1 MLYSAAFKKLTY
13 TGLPL
18 LAASFVV
25 QSAEM
30 DETVVVTATESET
43 PWLTTAAS
51 IDRVNIENTLPSMN
65 IDAGDA
71 LAGVAGIQADNRYNY
86 AQDAR
91 LVVRGFGSRAAFG
104 VRGLQLNVDGIP
116 LSMPDGQAQTSS
128 FILDNVDS
136 LEVLRGP
143 LATLYGN
150 SGGGVVEWFSRQ
162 PTETALE
169 WGGQFSEN
177 DTQRYRVNAQ
187 WATDTKQLQLMAT
200 DFQTD
205 GPRRHNSAE
214 RQQQAVRWY
223 HQWDDHN
230 RFVMRYDNND
240 APLLQDPSAL
250 TPEAWRED
258 PTQTVQRAIDFNT
271 RKDIHHRQG
280 SLSWFHVRDNG
291 EGLVSVWQGD
301 RDIEQ
306 FLPFAGDSVNDDGIY
321 TSSGAVIDVSRQ
333 FEGAHARWR
342 HRGNNWSA
350 SFGAQLERQQDH
362 RFGYVND
369 SGEKGELRR
378 DEFNWIDNASAYL
391 RFQWQLSAEWSA
403 TGGVRYSDISYDVKD
418 YFTDLDGADDSG
430 SSEFQE
436 TTAAASLTWQFL
448 PTSATYLSLGQGFET
463 PTLTELAYR
472 NQGSGLNRELG
483 PSTNDQWEWG
493 IKHQL
498 PKGWRLHLAFFGIES
513 DNEILVDQ
521 SNDGRTTYRN
531 ASETSREGAELT
543 INGALTQQLNLLVSY
558 SYIDAVFGEG
568 PLQDNQLPGV
578 AESQG
583 YLRFNWQP
591 TEQWLVQVSGQY
603 RDDTPVNDANDTF
616 APSYTTWNFA
626 ASREWQWSN
635 SELDVWVRVDN
646 ITDKDYVSAV
656 VVNQGSGRS
665 FEPGIGRQASVG
677 ISWRRRF

>member
-1 MLYSAAFKKLTY
+1 MLYSAVFRKLTY

-25 QSAEM
+25 QSAEV

-51 IDRVNIENTLPSMN
+51 IDRVNVENTLPSMN

-162 PTETALE
+162 PTETALKWE
-169 WGGQFSEN
+169 GQFSEN
-177 DTQRYRVNAQ
+177 DTQRYSVNAQ

-223 HQWDDHN
+223 HQWDDQN
-230 RFVMRYDNND
+230 RFVLRYDNND

-250 TPEAWRED
+250 TPEAWRDD
-258 PTQTVQRAIDFNT
+258 PTQTVQRAMDFNT

-280 SLSWFHVRDNG
+280 SLSWFHERDSG

-301 RDIEQ
+301 RDIKQ
-306 FLPFAGDSVNDDGIY
+306 FLPFAGDSINDDGIY

-342 HRGNNWSA
+342 QRGSNWSA
-350 SFGAQLERQQDH
+350 TLGAQLERQQDH

-369 SGEKGELRR
+369 NGEKGELRR

-418 YFTDLDGADDSG
+418 YFTELDGADDSG

-448 PTSATYLSLGQGFET
+448 PTSATYLSVGQGFET

-498 PKGWRLHLAFFGIES
+498 PRDWRLHLAFFGIES
-513 DNEILVDQ
+513 ENEILVDQ
-521 SNDGRTTYRN
+521 STDGRTTYRN

-568 PLQDNQLPGV
+568 PLQGNQLPGV

-583 YLRFNWQP
+583 YLRLNWQP

-603 RDDTPVNDANDTF
+603 RDETPVNDANDTF

-626 ASREWQWSN
+626 ASREWQWTN
-635 SELDVWVRVDN
+635 SELDVWARVDN
-646 ITDKDYVSAV
+646 ITDKEYVSAV

>member
-1 MLYSAAFKKLTY
+1 MLYSAVLRKLTY

-25 QSAEM
+25 HSADV
-30 DETVVVTATESET
+30 DETVVVTATQSET

-51 IDRVNIENTLPSMN
+51 IDRVSVENTLPSMK

-71 LAGVAGIQADNRYNY
+71 LAGVAGIQADSRYNY
-86 AQDAR
+86 AQDTR

-128 FILDNVDS
+128 IFLDSIDS

-150 SGGGVVEWFSRQ
+150 SGGGVVEWFSRK

-177 DTQRYRVNAQ
+177 DTQRYNVNAQ
-187 WATDTKQLQLMAT
+187 WATNTNQLQILAS

-214 RQQQAVRWY
+214 RQQQAIRWY
-223 HQWDDHN
+223 HQWDDQN
-230 RFVMRYDNND
+230 RFVIRYDNND

-280 SLSWFHVRDNG
+280 SFSWFHERDNG
-291 EGLVSVWQGD
+291 EGLLSLWQGD

-306 FLPFAGDSVNDDGIY
+306 FLPFAGDGN

-342 HRGNNWSA
+342 QRGVNWSA
-350 SFGAQLERQQDH
+350 TVGAQLERQQDH

-369 SGEKGELRR
+369 NGEKGDLRR
-378 DEFNWIDNASAYL
+378 NEFNWIENASAYL
-391 RFQWQLSAEWSA
+391 RFQWQLSEELSA
-403 TGGVRYSDISYDVKD
+403 TGGVRYSDINYEVED
-418 YFTDLDGADDSG
+418 YFTELDNSDDSG
-430 SSEFQE
+430 SSDFSE
-436 TTAAASLTWQFL
+436 TTAAVSVTWQFL
-448 PTSATYLSLGQGFET
+448 PTSATYLSIGQGFET

-498 PKGWRLHLAFFGIES
+498 PQDWRLHFAFFGIKSE
-513 DNEILVDQ
+513 DEIVVDQ

-531 ASETSREGAELT
+531 ASETSREGAELS
-543 INGALTQQLNLLVSY
+543 INGALTQQLDLLLSY
-558 SYIDAVFGEG
+558 SYIDATFDNG
-568 PLQDNQLPGV
+568 PLQGNQLPGV
-578 AESQG
+578 AKSQG
-583 YLRFNWQP
+583 YLRLNWQP
-591 TEQWLVQVSGQY
+591 TEQWLVQLAGQY
-603 RDDTPVNDANDTF
+603 RNETPVNDANDTF
-616 APSYTTWNFA
+616 APSYTTWDIA
-626 ASREWQWSN
+626 VSRDWQWAK
-635 SELDVWVRVDN
+635 SELDVWARVDN
-646 ITDKDYVSAV
+646 ITDKDYVGAV
-656 VVNQGSGRS
+656 VVNQQYRRY
-665 FEPGIGRQASVG
+665 FEPAVGRQASVG

>member
-1 MLYSAAFKKLTY
+1 MLYSAVLRKLTY

-25 QSAEM
+25 HSADV
-30 DETVVVTATESET
+30 DETVVVTATQSET

-51 IDRVNIENTLPSMN
+51 IDRVSVENTLPSMK

-86 AQDAR
+86 AQDTR

-128 FILDNVDS
+128 IFLDSIDS

-150 SGGGVVEWFSRQ
+150 SGGGVVEWFSRK

-177 DTQRYRVNAQ
+177 DTQRYNVNAQ
-187 WATDTKQLQLMAT
+187 WATNTNQLQILAS

-214 RQQQAVRWY
+214 RQQQAIRWY
-223 HQWDDHN
+223 HQWDEQN
-230 RFVMRYDNND
+230 RFVIRYDNND

-250 TPEAWRED
+250 TPEDWRED

-280 SLSWFHVRDNG
+280 SFSWFHESNNG
-291 EGLVSVWQGD
+291 EGLLSLWQGD

-306 FLPFAGDSVNDDGIY
+306 FLPFAGDDT

-342 HRGNNWSA
+342 QRGVNWSA
-350 SFGAQLERQQDH
+350 TLGAQLERQQDH

-369 SGEKGELRR
+369 SGEKGYLRR
-378 DEFNWIDNASAYL
+378 NEFNWIENASAYL
-391 RFQWQLSAEWSA
+391 RFQWQLS
-403 TGGVRYSDISYDVKD
+403 
-418 YFTDLDGADDSG
+418 
-430 SSEFQE
+430 
-436 TTAAASLTWQFL
+436 
-448 PTSATYLSLGQGFET
+448 
-463 PTLTELAYR
+463 
-472 NQGSGLNRELG
+472 
-483 PSTNDQWEWG
+483 
-493 IKHQL
+493 
-498 PKGWRLHLAFFGIES
+498 
-513 DNEILVDQ
+513 
-521 SNDGRTTYRN
+521 
-531 ASETSREGAELT
+531 
-543 INGALTQQLNLLVSY
+543 
-558 SYIDAVFGEG
+558 
-568 PLQDNQLPGV
+568 
-578 AESQG
+578 
-583 YLRFNWQP
+583 
-591 TEQWLVQVSGQY
+591 
-603 RDDTPVNDANDTF
+603 
-616 APSYTTWNFA
+616 
-626 ASREWQWSN
+626 
-635 SELDVWVRVDN
+635 
-646 ITDKDYVSAV
+646 
-656 VVNQGSGRS
+656 
-665 FEPGIGRQASVG
+665 
-677 ISWRRRF
+677 

>member
-1 MLYSAAFKKLTY
+1 MLYSAVLKKLTY

-25 QSAEM
+25 HSADV
-30 DETVVVTATESET
+30 DETVVVTATQSET

-51 IDRVNIENTLPSMN
+51 IDRVSVENTLPSMK

-71 LAGVAGIQADNRYNY
+71 LAGVAGIQADSRYNY
-86 AQDAR
+86 AQDTR

-128 FILDNVDS
+128 IFLDSIDS

-150 SGGGVVEWFSRQ
+150 SGGGVVEWFSRK

-177 DTQRYRVNAQ
+177 DTQRYNVNAQ
-187 WATDTKQLQLMAT
+187 WATNTNQLQILAS

-214 RQQQAVRWY
+214 RQQQAIRWY
-223 HQWDDHN
+223 HQWDEQN
-230 RFVMRYDNND
+230 RFVIRYDNSD

-250 TPEAWRED
+250 TPEDWRED
-258 PTQTVQRAIDFNT
+258 PTQTVQRAVDFNT

-280 SLSWFHVRDNG
+280 SFSWFHERDNG
-291 EGLVSVWQGD
+291 EGLLSLWQGD

-306 FLPFAGDSVNDDGIY
+306 FLPFAGDGN

-342 HRGNNWSA
+342 QRGINWSA
-350 SFGAQLERQQDH
+350 TVGAQLERQQDH

-369 SGEKGELRR
+369 NGEKGDLRR
-378 DEFNWIDNASAYL
+378 NEFNWIENASAYL
-391 RFQWQLSAEWSA
+391 RFQWQLSEELSA
-403 TGGVRYSDISYDVKD
+403 TGGVRYSDINYEVED
-418 YFTDLDGADDSG
+418 YFTELDNSDDSG
-430 SSEFQE
+430 SSDFSE
-436 TTAAASLTWQFL
+436 TTAAVSVTWQFL
-448 PTSATYLSLGQGFET
+448 PTSATYLSIGQGFET

-498 PKGWRLHLAFFGIES
+498 PQDWRLHFAFFGIKSE
-513 DNEILVDQ
+513 DEIVVDQ

-531 ASETSREGAELT
+531 ASETSREGAELS
-543 INGALTQQLNLLVSY
+543 INGALTQQLDLLLSY
-558 SYIDAVFGEG
+558 SYIDATFDNG
-568 PLQDNQLPGV
+568 PLQGNQLPGV
-578 AESQG
+578 AKSQG
-583 YLRFNWQP
+583 YLRLNWQP
-591 TEQWLVQVSGQY
+591 TEQWLVQLAGQY
-603 RDDTPVNDANDTF
+603 RNETPVNDANDTF
-616 APSYTTWNFA
+616 APSYTTWDIA
-626 ASREWQWSN
+626 VSRDWQWVK
-635 SELDVWVRVDN
+635 SELDVWARVDN
-646 ITDKDYVSAV
+646 ITDKDYVGAV
-656 VVNQGSGRS
+656 VVNQQYRRY
-665 FEPGIGRQASVG
+665 FEPAVGRQASVG

>member
-1 MLYSAAFKKLTY
+1 
-13 TGLPL
+13 
-18 LAASFVV
+18 
-25 QSAEM
+25 
-30 DETVVVTATESET
+30 
-43 PWLTTAAS
+43 
-51 IDRVNIENTLPSMN
+51 
-65 IDAGDA
+65 
-71 LAGVAGIQADNRYNY
+71 
-86 AQDAR
+86 
-91 LVVRGFGSRAAFG
+91 
-104 VRGLQLNVDGIP
+104 
-116 LSMPDGQAQTSS
+116 MPDGQAQTSS

-177 DTQRYRVNAQ
+177 DTQRYSVNAQ
-187 WATDTKQLQLMAT
+187 WATDTKQLQLIAT

-223 HQWDDHN
+223 HQWDDQN
-230 RFVMRYDNND
+230 RFILRYDNND

-250 TPEAWRED
+250 TPEAWRDD

-271 RKDIHHRQG
+271 RKDIHHQQG
-280 SLSWFHVRDNG
+280 SLSWFHERDSG

-306 FLPFAGDSVNDDGIY
+306 FLPFAGDDINEQGIY

-342 HRGNNWSA
+342 QRGSNWSA
-350 SFGAQLERQQDH
+350 TLGAQLERQQDH

-369 SGEKGELRR
+369 NGEKGELRR

-403 TGGVRYSDISYDVKD
+403 TGGVRYSDISYEVKD
-418 YFTDLDGADDSG
+418 YFTELDGADDSG

-436 TTAAASLTWQFL
+436 TTAAASFTWQFL
-448 PTSATYLSLGQGFET
+448 PTSATYLSVGQGFET

-472 NQGSGLNRELG
+472 NQGSGLNREIG

-498 PKGWRLHLAFFGIES
+498 PKDWRLHLAFFGIES

-521 SNDGRTTYRN
+521 STDGRTTYRN

-568 PLQDNQLPGV
+568 PLQGNQLPGV

-583 YLRFNWQP
+583 YLRLNWQP

-603 RDDTPVNDANDTF
+603 RNETPVNDANDTF

-626 ASREWQWSN
+626 ASREWQWAN
-635 SELDVWVRVDN
+635 SELDVWARVDN

-665 FEPGIGRQASVG
+665 FEPGVGRQASVG

>member
-1 MLYSAAFKKLTY
+1 MLYSAVLRKLTY

-25 QSAEM
+25 HSADV
-30 DETVVVTATESET
+30 DETVVVTATQSET

-51 IDRVNIENTLPSMN
+51 IDRVSVENTLPSMK

-86 AQDAR
+86 AQDTR

-128 FILDNVDS
+128 IFLDSIDS

-150 SGGGVVEWFSRQ
+150 SGGGVVEWFSRK

-177 DTQRYRVNAQ
+177 DTQRYNVNAQ
-187 WATDTKQLQLMAT
+187 WATNTNQLQILAS

-214 RQQQAVRWY
+214 RQQQAIRWY
-223 HQWDDHN
+223 HQWDEQN
-230 RFVMRYDNND
+230 RFVIRYDNND

-250 TPEAWRED
+250 TPEDWRED

-280 SLSWFHVRDNG
+280 SFSWFHESNNG
-291 EGLVSVWQGD
+291 GGLLSLWQGD

-306 FLPFAGDSVNDDGIY
+306 FLPFAGDDT

-342 HRGNNWSA
+342 QRGVNWSA
-350 SFGAQLERQQDH
+350 TVGAQLERQQDH

-369 SGEKGELRR
+369 SGEKGDLRR
-378 DEFNWIDNASAYL
+378 NEFNWIENASAYL
-391 RFQWQLSAEWSA
+391 RFQWQLSEELSA
-403 TGGVRYSDISYDVKD
+403 TGGVRYSDINYEVED
-418 YFTDLDGADDSG
+418 YFTDLDNSDDSG
-430 SSEFQE
+430 SSDFSE
-436 TTAAASLTWQFL
+436 TTAAVSVTWQFL
-448 PTSATYLSLGQGFET
+448 PTSATYLSIGQGFET

-483 PSTNDQWEWG
+483 PSTNEQWEWG

-498 PKGWRLHLAFFGIES
+498 PQDWRLHFAFFGIKSE
-513 DNEILVDQ
+513 DEILVDQ

-531 ASETSREGAELT
+531 ASETSREGAELS
-543 INGALTQQLNLLVSY
+543 INGALTQQLDLLLTY
-558 SYIDAVFGEG
+558 SYIDATFDNG
-568 PLQDNQLPGV
+568 PLQGNQLPGV
-578 AESQG
+578 AKSQG
-583 YLRFNWQP
+583 YLRLNWQP
-591 TEQWLVQVSGQY
+591 TEQWLVQLAGQY
-603 RDDTPVNDANDTF
+603 RNETPVNDANDTF
-616 APSYTTWNFA
+616 APSYTTWDIA
-626 ASREWQWSN
+626 VSRDWQWAK

-646 ITDKDYVSAV
+646 ITDKDYVGAV

-665 FEPGIGRQASVG
+665 FEPAVGRKASVG

>member
-1 MLYSAAFKKLTY
+1 MLYSAVLRKLTY

-25 QSAEM
+25 HSADV
-30 DETVVVTATESET
+30 DETVVVTATQSET

-51 IDRVNIENTLPSMN
+51 IDRVSVENTLPSMK

-86 AQDAR
+86 AQDTR

-128 FILDNVDS
+128 IFLDSIDS

-150 SGGGVVEWFSRQ
+150 SGGGVVEWFSRK

-177 DTQRYRVNAQ
+177 DTQRYNVNAQ
-187 WATDTKQLQLMAT
+187 WATNTNQLQILAS

-214 RQQQAVRWY
+214 RQQQAIRWY
-223 HQWDDHN
+223 HQWDEQN
-230 RFVMRYDNND
+230 RFVIRYDNND

-250 TPEAWRED
+250 TPEDWRED

-280 SLSWFHVRDNG
+280 SFSWFHESNNG
-291 EGLVSVWQGD
+291 EGLLSLWQGD

-306 FLPFAGDSVNDDGIY
+306 FLPFAGDDT

-342 HRGNNWSA
+342 QRGVNWSA
-350 SFGAQLERQQDH
+350 TLGAQLERQQDH

-369 SGEKGELRR
+369 SGEKGDLRR
-378 DEFNWIDNASAYL
+378 NEFNWIENASAYL
-391 RFQWQLSAEWSA
+391 RFQWQLSEELSA
-403 TGGVRYSDISYDVKD
+403 TGGVRYSDINYEVED
-418 YFTDLDGADDSG
+418 YFTELDNSDDSG
-430 SSEFQE
+430 SSDFSE
-436 TTAAASLTWQFL
+436 TTAAVSFTWQFL
-448 PTSATYLSLGQGFET
+448 PTSATYLSIGQGFET

-483 PSTNDQWEWG
+483 PSTNEQWEWG

-498 PKGWRLHLAFFGIES
+498 PQDWRLHFAFFGIKSE
-513 DNEILVDQ
+513 DEILVDQ

-531 ASETSREGAELT
+531 ASETSREGAELS
-543 INGALTQQLNLLVSY
+543 INGALTQQLDLLLSY
-558 SYIDAVFGEG
+558 SYIDATFDNG
-568 PLQDNQLPGV
+568 PLQGNQLPGV
-578 AESQG
+578 AKSQG
-583 YLRFNWQP
+583 YLRLNWQP
-591 TEQWLVQVSGQY
+591 TEQWLVQLAGQY
-603 RDDTPVNDANDTF
+603 RNETPVNDANDTF
-616 APSYTTWNFA
+616 APSYTTWDIA
-626 ASREWQWSN
+626 VSRDWQWAK

-646 ITDKDYVSAV
+646 ITDKDYVGAV
-656 VVNQGSGRS
+656 VVNQGSGLS
-665 FEPGIGRQASVG
+665 FEPAVGRQASVG

>member
-1 MLYSAAFKKLTY
+1 MLYSAVLRKLTY

-25 QSAEM
+25 HSADV
-30 DETVVVTATESET
+30 DETVVVTATQSET

-51 IDRVNIENTLPSMN
+51 IDRVSVENTLPSMK

-71 LAGVAGIQADNRYNY
+71 LAGVAGIQADSRYNY
-86 AQDAR
+86 AQDTR

-128 FILDNVDS
+128 IFLDSIDS

-150 SGGGVVEWFSRQ
+150 SGGGVVEWFSRK

-177 DTQRYRVNAQ
+177 DTQRYNVNAQ
-187 WATDTKQLQLMAT
+187 WATNTNQLQILAS

-214 RQQQAVRWY
+214 RQQQAIRWY
-223 HQWDDHN
+223 HQWDDQN
-230 RFVMRYDNND
+230 RFVIRYDNND

-250 TPEAWRED
+250 TPEDWRED
-258 PTQTVQRAIDFNT
+258 PTQTVQRAVDFNT

-280 SLSWFHVRDNG
+280 SFSWFHERDNG
-291 EGLVSVWQGD
+291 EGLLSLWQGD

-306 FLPFAGDSVNDDGIY
+306 FLPFAGDGN

-342 HRGNNWSA
+342 QRGVNWSA
-350 SFGAQLERQQDH
+350 TVGAQLERQQDH

-369 SGEKGELRR
+369 NGEKGDLRR
-378 DEFNWIDNASAYL
+378 NEFNWIENASAYL
-391 RFQWQLSAEWSA
+391 RFQWQLSEELSA
-403 TGGVRYSDISYDVKD
+403 TGGVRYSDINYEVED
-418 YFTDLDGADDSG
+418 YFTELDNSDDSG
-430 SSEFQE
+430 SSDFSE
-436 TTAAASLTWQFL
+436 TTAAVSVTWQFL
-448 PTSATYLSLGQGFET
+448 PTSATYLSIGQGFET

-498 PKGWRLHLAFFGIES
+498 PQDWRLHFAFFGIKSE
-513 DNEILVDQ
+513 DEIVVDQ

-531 ASETSREGAELT
+531 ASETSREGAELS
-543 INGALTQQLNLLVSY
+543 INGALTQQLDLLLSY
-558 SYIDAVFGEG
+558 SYIDATFDNG
-568 PLQDNQLPGV
+568 PLQGNQLPGV
-578 AESQG
+578 AKSQG
-583 YLRFNWQP
+583 YLRLNWQP
-591 TEQWLVQVSGQY
+591 TEQWLVQLAGQY
-603 RDDTPVNDANDTF
+603 RNETPVNDANDTF
-616 APSYTTWNFA
+616 APSYTTWDIA
-626 ASREWQWSN
+626 VSRDWQWAK
-635 SELDVWVRVDN
+635 SELDVWARVDN
-646 ITDKDYVSAV
+646 ITDKDYVGAV
-656 VVNQGSGRS
+656 VVNQQYRRY
-665 FEPGIGRQASVG
+665 FEPAVGRQASVG

>member
-1 MLYSAAFKKLTY
+1 MLYSAVFRKLTY

-25 QSAEM
+25 QSAEV

-51 IDRVNIENTLPSMN
+51 IDRVNVENTLPSMN

-150 SGGGVVEWFSRQ
+150 SGGGVVEWFSSQ

-177 DTQRYRVNAQ
+177 DTQRYSVNAQ
-187 WATDTKQLQLMAT
+187 WATDTKQLQLIAT

-223 HQWDDHN
+223 HQWDEQN
-230 RFVMRYDNND
+230 RFVLRYDNND

-258 PTQTVQRAIDFNT
+258 PTQTVQRAIDFDT

-280 SLSWFHVRDNG
+280 SLSWFHERDSG

-306 FLPFAGDSVNDDGIY
+306 FLPFAGDDVNEQGIY

-342 HRGNNWSA
+342 QLGENWSA
-350 SFGAQLERQQDH
+350 TLGAQLERQQDH

-369 SGEKGELRR
+369 NGEKGELRR

-418 YFTDLDGADDSG
+418 YFTELDGADDSG

-448 PTSATYLSLGQGFET
+448 PTSATYLSVGQGFET

-498 PKGWRLHLAFFGIES
+498 PRDWRLHLAFFGIES

-521 SNDGRTTYRN
+521 STDGRTTYRN

-568 PLQDNQLPGV
+568 PLQGNQLPGV

-583 YLRFNWQP
+583 YLRLNWQP

-626 ASREWQWSN
+626 ASREWQWTN
-635 SELDVWVRVDN
+635 SELDVWARVDN

-656 VVNQGSGRS
+656 VVNQDSGRS

>member
-1 MLYSAAFKKLTY
+1 MLYSAVFRKLTY

-25 QSAEM
+25 QSAEV

-51 IDRVNIENTLPSMN
+51 IDRVNVENTLPSMN

-150 SGGGVVEWFSRQ
+150 SGGGVVEWFSSQ

-177 DTQRYRVNAQ
+177 DTQRYSVNAQ
-187 WATDTKQLQLMAT
+187 WATDTKQLQLIAT

-223 HQWDDHN
+223 HQWDDQN
-230 RFVMRYDNND
+230 RFILRYDNND

-280 SLSWFHVRDNG
+280 SLSWFHERDSG

-306 FLPFAGDSVNDDGIY
+306 FLPFAGDDINEQGIY

-342 HRGNNWSA
+342 QLGQNWSA
-350 SFGAQLERQQDH
+350 TLGAQLERQQDH

-369 SGEKGELRR
+369 NGEKGELRR

-418 YFTDLDGADDSG
+418 YFTELDGADDSG

-448 PTSATYLSLGQGFET
+448 PSSATYFSVGQGFET

-483 PSTNDQWEWG
+483 PSTNEQWEWG

-498 PKGWRLHLAFFGIES
+498 PRNWRLHLAFFGIES

-521 SNDGRTTYRN
+521 STDGRTTYRN

-568 PLQDNQLPGV
+568 PLQGNQLPGV

-583 YLRFNWQP
+583 YLRLNWQP

-626 ASREWQWSN
+626 VSREWQWTN
-635 SELDVWVRVDN
+635 SELDVWARVDN

>member
-1 MLYSAAFKKLTY
+1 MSYSAVLKKLTY

-25 QSAEM
+25 HSTEV
-30 DETVVVTATESET
+30 DETVVVTATQSET

-51 IDRVNIENTLPSMN
+51 IDRVNVENTLPSMK

-71 LAGVAGIQADNRYNY
+71 LAGVAGIQADSRYNY
-86 AQDAR
+86 AQDTR

-128 FILDNVDS
+128 IFLDSIDS

-150 SGGGVVEWFSRQ
+150 SGGGVVEWFSRK

-177 DTQRYRVNAQ
+177 NTQRYNVNAQ
-187 WATDTKQLQLMAT
+187 WATDNKQLQVLAS

-223 HQWDDHN
+223 HQWDDQN
-230 RFVMRYDNND
+230 RFIIRYDNND

-250 TPEAWRED
+250 TPQDWRYD
-258 PTQTVQRAIDFNT
+258 PTQTVQRAVDFNT

-280 SLSWFHVRDNG
+280 SFSWFHERDNG
-291 EGLVSVWQGD
+291 EGLLSLWQGD

-306 FLPFAGDSVNDDGIY
+306 FLPFAGDGD

-342 HRGNNWSA
+342 QRGVNWSA
-350 SFGAQLERQQDH
+350 TLGAQIERQQDH
-362 RFGYVND
+362 RFGFVNNG
-369 SGEKGELRR
+369 GEKGELRR
-378 DEFNWIDNASAYL
+378 DEFNWIENASAYL
-391 RFQWQLSAEWSA
+391 RFQWQLSEDWSA
-403 TGGVRYSDISYDVKD
+403 TGGVRYSDINYEVKD
-418 YFTDLDGADDSG
+418 YFTELDNSDDSG
-430 SSEFQE
+430 SSDFSE
-436 TTAAASLTWQFL
+436 TTAAISLTWQFL

-472 NQGSGLNRELG
+472 NEGSGLNRELG

-498 PKGWRLHLAFFGIES
+498 DNDWRLHFAFFGIES
-513 DNEILVDQ
+513 EDEILVDQ

-531 ASETSREGAELT
+531 ASETTREGAELSV
-543 INGALTQQLNLLVSY
+543 NGALTQALNVLLSY
-558 SYIDAVFGEG
+558 SYIDASFDDG
-568 PLQDNQLPGV
+568 PLQGNQLPGV
-578 AESQG
+578 AKSQG
-583 YLRFNWQP
+583 YLRLNWQP
-591 TEQWLVQVSGQY
+591 AEQWLVQLAG
-603 RDDTPVNDANDTF
+603 
-616 APSYTTWNFA
+616 
-626 ASREWQWSN
+626 
-635 SELDVWVRVDN
+635 
-646 ITDKDYVSAV
+646 
-656 VVNQGSGRS
+656 
-665 FEPGIGRQASVG
+665 
-677 ISWRRRF
+677 

>member
-1 MLYSAAFKKLTY
+1 MLYSAVFRKLTY

-25 QSAEM
+25 QSAEV

-51 IDRVNIENTLPSMN
+51 IDRVNVENTLPSMN

-162 PTETALE
+162 PTETALKWE
-169 WGGQFSEN
+169 GQFSEN
-177 DTQRYRVNAQ
+177 DTQRYSVNAQ

-214 RQQQAVRWY
+214 RQQQTVRWY
-223 HQWDDHN
+223 HQWDDQN
-230 RFVMRYDNND
+230 RFILRYDNND

-280 SLSWFHVRDNG
+280 SLSWFHERDSG

-306 FLPFAGDSVNDDGIY
+306 FLPFAGDDINEQGVY

-342 HRGNNWSA
+342 QRGSNWSA
-350 SFGAQLERQQDH
+350 TLGAQLERQQDH

-369 SGEKGELRR
+369 NGEKGELRR

-418 YFTDLDGADDSG
+418 YFTELDGADDSG

-448 PTSATYLSLGQGFET
+448 PTSATYLSVGQGFET

-472 NQGSGLNRELG
+472 NEGSGLNRELG

-498 PKGWRLHLAFFGIES
+498 PRDWRLHLAFFGIES

-521 SNDGRTTYRN
+521 STDGRTTYRN

-568 PLQDNQLPGV
+568 PLQGNQLPGV

-583 YLRFNWQP
+583 YLRLNWQP

-603 RDDTPVNDANDTF
+603 RDETPVNDANDTF

-626 ASREWQWSN
+626 ASREWQWAN
-635 SELDVWVRVDN
+635 SELDVWARVDN
-646 ITDKDYVSAV
+646 ITDKEYVSAV

>member
-1 MLYSAAFKKLTY
+1 MSYSAVLKKLTY

-25 QSAEM
+25 HSTEV
-30 DETVVVTATESET
+30 DETVVVTATQSET

-51 IDRVNIENTLPSMN
+51 IDRVNVENTLPSMK

-71 LAGVAGIQADNRYNY
+71 LAGVAGIQADSRYNY
-86 AQDAR
+86 AQDTR

-128 FILDNVDS
+128 IFLDSIDS

-150 SGGGVVEWFSRQ
+150 SGGGVVEWFSRK

-177 DTQRYRVNAQ
+177 DTQRYNVNAQ
-187 WATDTKQLQLMAT
+187 WATDNKQLQVLAS

-223 HQWDDHN
+223 HQWDDQN
-230 RFVMRYDNND
+230 RFIIRYDNND

-250 TPEAWRED
+250 TPQDWRYD
-258 PTQTVQRAIDFNT
+258 PTQTVQRAVDFNT

-280 SLSWFHVRDNG
+280 SFSWFHERDNG
-291 EGLVSVWQGD
+291 EGLLSLWQGD

-306 FLPFAGDSVNDDGIY
+306 FLPFAGDGD

-342 HRGNNWSA
+342 QRGVNWSA
-350 SFGAQLERQQDH
+350 TLGAQIERQQDH
-362 RFGYVND
+362 RFGFVNN

-378 DEFNWIDNASAYL
+378 DEFNWIENASAYL
-391 RFQWQLSAEWSA
+391 RFQWQLSEEWSA
-403 TGGVRYSDISYDVKD
+403 TGGVRYSDINYEVKD
-418 YFTDLDGADDSG
+418 YFTELDNSDDSG
-430 SSEFQE
+430 SSDFSE
-436 TTAAASLTWQFL
+436 TTAAISLTWQFL

-472 NQGSGLNRELG
+472 NEGSGLNRELG

-498 PKGWRLHLAFFGIES
+498 DNDWRLHFAFFGIES
-513 DNEILVDQ
+513 EDEILVDQ

-531 ASETSREGAELT
+531 ASETTREGAELS
-543 INGALTQQLNLLVSY
+543 INGELTRQLNLLLSY
-558 SYIDAVFGEG
+558 SYIDASFDDG
-568 PLQDNQLPGV
+568 PLQGNQLPGV
-578 AESQG
+578 AKSQG
-583 YLRFNWQP
+583 YLRLNWQP
-591 TEQWLVQVSGQY
+591 AEQWLVQLAGQY
-603 RDDTPVNDANDTF
+603 RNETPVNDQNDTF
-616 APSYTTWNFA
+616 APSYTTWDIA
-626 ASREWQWSN
+626 ISRDWQWAK
-635 SELDVWVRVDN
+635 SELDVWARVDN
-646 ITDKDYVSAV
+646 ITDKDYVGAV

-665 FEPGIGRQASVG
+665 FEPAVGRQASVG

>member
-1 MLYSAAFKKLTY
+1 MLYSAVLKKLTY

-25 QSAEM
+25 HSADV
-30 DETVVVTATESET
+30 DETVVVTATQSET

-51 IDRVNIENTLPSMN
+51 IDRVSVENTLPSMK

-71 LAGVAGIQADNRYNY
+71 LAGVAGIQADSRYNY
-86 AQDAR
+86 AQDTR

-128 FILDNVDS
+128 IFLDSIDS

-150 SGGGVVEWFSRQ
+150 SGGGVVEWFSRK

-177 DTQRYRVNAQ
+177 DTQRYNVNAQ
-187 WATDTKQLQLMAT
+187 WATNTNQLQILAS

-214 RQQQAVRWY
+214 RQQQAIRWY
-223 HQWDDHN
+223 HQWDEQN
-230 RFVMRYDNND
+230 RFVIRYDNND
-240 APLLQDPSAL
+240 APLLQDPSVL
-250 TPEAWRED
+250 TPEDWRED
-258 PTQTVQRAIDFNT
+258 PTQTVQRAVDFNT

-280 SLSWFHVRDNG
+280 SFSWFHERDNG
-291 EGLVSVWQGD
+291 EGLLSLWQGD

-306 FLPFAGDSVNDDGIY
+306 FLPFAGDGN

-342 HRGNNWSA
+342 QRGVNWSA
-350 SFGAQLERQQDH
+350 TVGAQLERQQDH
-362 RFGYVND
+362 RFGYVNNN
-369 SGEKGELRR
+369 GEKGDLRR
-378 DEFNWIDNASAYL
+378 NEFNWIENASAYL
-391 RFQWQLSAEWSA
+391 RFQWQLSEELSA
-403 TGGVRYSDISYDVKD
+403 TGGVRYSDINYEVED
-418 YFTDLDGADDSG
+418 YFTELDNSDDSG
-430 SSEFQE
+430 SSDFSE
-436 TTAAASLTWQFL
+436 TTAAVSVTWQFL
-448 PTSATYLSLGQGFET
+448 PTSATYLSIGQGFET

-498 PKGWRLHLAFFGIES
+498 PQDWRLHFAFFGIKSE
-513 DNEILVDQ
+513 DEILVDQ

-531 ASETSREGAELT
+531 ASETSREGAELS
-543 INGALTQQLNLLVSY
+543 INGALTQQLDLLLSY
-558 SYIDAVFGEG
+558 SYIDATFDNG
-568 PLQDNQLPGV
+568 PLQGNQLPGV
-578 AESQG
+578 AKSQG
-583 YLRFNWQP
+583 YLRLNWQP
-591 TEQWLVQVSGQY
+591 TEQWLVQLAGQY
-603 RDDTPVNDANDTF
+603 RNETPVNDANDTF
-616 APSYTTWNFA
+616 APSYTTWDIA
-626 ASREWQWSN
+626 VSRDWQWVK
-635 SELDVWVRVDN
+635 SELDVWARVDN

>member
-1 MLYSAAFKKLTY
+1 MSYSAVLKKLTY

-18 LAASFVV
+18 LAASFVTH
-25 QSAEM
+25 SAEV
-30 DETVVVTATESET
+30 DETVVVTATQSET

-51 IDRVNIENTLPSMN
+51 IDRVNVESTLPSMKV
-65 IDAGDA
+65 DAGDA

-86 AQDAR
+86 AQDTR

-128 FILDNVDS
+128 IFLDSIDS
-136 LEVLRGP
+136 IEVLRGP

-150 SGGGVVEWFSRQ
+150 SGGGVVEWFSRK

-177 DTQRYRVNAQ
+177 DTQRYNVNAQ
-187 WATDTKQLQLMAT
+187 WATDTKQLQILAS

-214 RQQQAVRWY
+214 RQQQALRWY
-223 HQWDDHN
+223 HQWDDQN
-230 RFVMRYDNND
+230 RFIIRYDNND

-250 TPEAWRED
+250 TPQDWRED
-258 PTQTVQRAIDFNT
+258 PTQTVQRAVDFNT

-280 SLSWFHVRDNG
+280 SLSWFHERDSG
-291 EGLVSVWQGD
+291 EGLISLWQGD

-306 FLPFAGDSVNDDGIY
+306 FLPFAGDDA

-342 HRGNNWSA
+342 QRGVNWSA
-350 SFGAQLERQQDH
+350 TLGAQIERQQDH
-362 RFGYVND
+362 RFGYVN
-369 SGEKGELRR
+369 SNGEKGELRR
-378 DEFNWIDNASAYL
+378 DEFNWIENASAYL
-391 RFQWQLSAEWSA
+391 RFQWQLSEELSA
-403 TGGVRYSDISYDVKD
+403 TGGVRYSDINYDVED
-418 YFTDLDGADDSG
+418 YFTELDNSDDSG
-430 SSEFQE
+430 SSNFSE
-436 TTAAASLTWQFL
+436 TTAAVSVTWQFL

-498 PKGWRLHLAFFGIES
+498 VNDWRLHFAFFGIES
-513 DNEILVDQ
+513 EGEILVDQ

-531 ASETSREGAELT
+531 ASETTREGAELSV
-543 INGALTQQLNLLVSY
+543 NGALTQKLDVLLSY
-558 SYIDAVFGEG
+558 SYIDATFDRG
-568 PLQDNQLPGV
+568 PLQGNQLPGV
-578 AESQG
+578 AKSQG
-583 YLRFNWQP
+583 YLRLNWQP
-591 TEQWLVQVSGQY
+591 AEQWLVQLAGQY
-603 RDDTPVNDANDTF
+603 RNETPVNDQNDTF
-616 APSYTTWNFA
+616 APSYTTWDIA
-626 ASREWQWSN
+626 VSRDWQWSK
-635 SELDVWVRVDN
+635 SELDVWARIDN
-646 ITDKDYVSAV
+646 ITDKDYVGAV

-665 FEPGIGRQASVG
+665 FEPSVGRQASVG

>member
-1 MLYSAAFKKLTY
+1 MLYSAVLRKLTY

-25 QSAEM
+25 HSADV
-30 DETVVVTATESET
+30 DETVVVTATQSET

-51 IDRVNIENTLPSMN
+51 IDRVSVENTLPSMK

-86 AQDAR
+86 AQDTR

-128 FILDNVDS
+128 IFLDSIDS

-150 SGGGVVEWFSRQ
+150 SGGGVVEWFSRK

-177 DTQRYRVNAQ
+177 DTQRYNVNAQ
-187 WATDTKQLQLMAT
+187 WATNTNQLQILAS

-214 RQQQAVRWY
+214 RQQQAIRWY
-223 HQWDDHN
+223 HQWDEQN
-230 RFVMRYDNND
+230 RFVIRYDNND

-250 TPEAWRED
+250 TPEDWRED

-280 SLSWFHVRDNG
+280 SFSWFHESNNG
-291 EGLVSVWQGD
+291 GGLLSLWQGD

-306 FLPFAGDSVNDDGIY
+306 FLPFAGDDT

-342 HRGNNWSA
+342 QRGVNWSA
-350 SFGAQLERQQDH
+350 TVGAQLERQQDH

-369 SGEKGELRR
+369 SGEKGDLRR
-378 DEFNWIDNASAYL
+378 NEFNWIENASAYL
-391 RFQWQLSAEWSA
+391 RFQWQLSEELSA
-403 TGGVRYSDISYDVKD
+403 TGGVRYSDINYEVED
-418 YFTDLDGADDSG
+418 YFTDLDNSDDSG
-430 SSEFQE
+430 SSDFSE
-436 TTAAASLTWQFL
+436 TTAAVSVTWQFL
-448 PTSATYLSLGQGFET
+448 PTSATYLSIGQGFET

-483 PSTNDQWEWG
+483 PSTNEQWEWG

-498 PKGWRLHLAFFGIES
+498 PQDWRLHFAFFGIKSE
-513 DNEILVDQ
+513 DEILVDQ

-531 ASETSREGAELT
+531 ASETSREGAELS
-543 INGALTQQLNLLVSY
+543 INGALTQQLDLLLSY
-558 SYIDAVFGEG
+558 SYIDATFDNG
-568 PLQDNQLPGV
+568 PLQGNQLPGV
-578 AESQG
+578 AKSQG
-583 YLRFNWQP
+583 YLRLNWQP
-591 TEQWLVQVSGQY
+591 TEQWLVQLAGQY
-603 RDDTPVNDANDTF
+603 RNETPVNDANDTF
-616 APSYTTWNFA
+616 APSYTTWDIA
-626 ASREWQWSN
+626 VSRDWQWAK

-646 ITDKDYVSAV
+646 ITDKDYVGAV

-665 FEPGIGRQASVG
+665 FEPAVGRKASVG

>member
-1 MLYSAAFKKLTY
+1 MLYSAVLKKLTY
-13 TGLPL
+13 TGLPI

-25 QSAEM
+25 HSADV
-30 DETVVVTATESET
+30 DETVVVTATQSET

-51 IDRVNIENTLPSMN
+51 IDRVSVENTLPSMK

-71 LAGVAGIQADNRYNY
+71 LAGVAGIQADSRYNY
-86 AQDAR
+86 AQDTR

-128 FILDNVDS
+128 IFLDSIDS

-150 SGGGVVEWFSRQ
+150 SGGGVVEWFSRK

-177 DTQRYRVNAQ
+177 DTQRYNVNAQ
-187 WATDTKQLQLMAT
+187 WATNTNQLQILAS

-214 RQQQAVRWY
+214 RQQQAIRWY
-223 HQWDDHN
+223 HQWDEQN
-230 RFVMRYDNND
+230 RFVIRYDNND

-250 TPEAWRED
+250 TPEDWRED
-258 PTQTVQRAIDFNT
+258 PTQTVQRAVDFNT

-280 SLSWFHVRDNG
+280 SFSWFHERDNG
-291 EGLVSVWQGD
+291 EGLLSLWQGD

-306 FLPFAGDSVNDDGIY
+306 FLPFAGDGN

-342 HRGNNWSA
+342 QRGVNWSA
-350 SFGAQLERQQDH
+350 TVGAQLERQQDH
-362 RFGYVND
+362 RFGYVNNN
-369 SGEKGELRR
+369 GEKGDLRR
-378 DEFNWIDNASAYL
+378 NEFNWIENASAYL
-391 RFQWQLSAEWSA
+391 RFQWQLSEELSA
-403 TGGVRYSDISYDVKD
+403 TGGVRYSDINYEVED
-418 YFTDLDGADDSG
+418 YFTELDNSDDSG
-430 SSEFQE
+430 SSDFSE
-436 TTAAASLTWQFL
+436 TTAAVSVTWQFL
-448 PTSATYLSLGQGFET
+448 PTSATYLSIGQGFET

-498 PKGWRLHLAFFGIES
+498 PHDWRLHFAFFGIKSE
-513 DNEILVDQ
+513 DEILVDQ

-531 ASETSREGAELT
+531 ASETSREGAELS
-543 INGALTQQLNLLVSY
+543 INGALTQQLDLLLSY
-558 SYIDAVFGEG
+558 SYIDATFDNG
-568 PLQDNQLPGV
+568 PLQGNQLPGV
-578 AESQG
+578 AKSQG
-583 YLRFNWQP
+583 YLRLNWQP
-591 TEQWLVQVSGQY
+591 TEQWLVQLAGQY
-603 RDDTPVNDANDTF
+603 RNETPVNDANDTF
-616 APSYTTWNFA
+616 APSYTTWDIA
-626 ASREWQWSN
+626 VSRDWQWVK
-635 SELDVWVRVDN
+635 SELDVWARVDN
-646 ITDKDYVSAV
+646 ITDKDYVGAV
-656 VVNQGSGRS
+656 VVNQQYRRY
-665 FEPGIGRQASVG
+665 FEPAVGRQASVG

>member
-1 MLYSAAFKKLTY
+1 MLYSAVLRKLTY

-25 QSAEM
+25 HSADV
-30 DETVVVTATESET
+30 DETVVVTATQSET

-51 IDRVNIENTLPSMN
+51 IDRVSVENTLPSMK

-86 AQDAR
+86 AQDTR

-128 FILDNVDS
+128 IFLDSIDS

-150 SGGGVVEWFSRQ
+150 SGGGVVEWFSRK

-177 DTQRYRVNAQ
+177 DTQRYNVNAQ
-187 WATDTKQLQLMAT
+187 WATNTNQLQILAS

-214 RQQQAVRWY
+214 RQQQAIRWY
-223 HQWDDHN
+223 HQWDEQN
-230 RFVMRYDNND
+230 RFVIRYDNND

-250 TPEAWRED
+250 TPEDWRED

-280 SLSWFHVRDNG
+280 SFSWFHESNNG
-291 EGLVSVWQGD
+291 GGLLSLWQGD

-306 FLPFAGDSVNDDGIY
+306 FLPFAGDDT

-342 HRGNNWSA
+342 QRGVNWSA
-350 SFGAQLERQQDH
+350 TVGAQLERQQDH

-369 SGEKGELRR
+369 SGEKGDLRR
-378 DEFNWIDNASAYL
+378 NEFNWIENASAYL
-391 RFQWQLSAEWSA
+391 RFQWQLSEELSA
-403 TGGVRYSDISYDVKD
+403 TGGVRYSDINYEVED
-418 YFTDLDGADDSG
+418 YFTDLDNSDDSG
-430 SSEFQE
+430 SSDFSE
-436 TTAAASLTWQFL
+436 TTAAVSFTWQFL
-448 PTSATYLSLGQGFET
+448 PTSATYLSIGQGFET

-483 PSTNDQWEWG
+483 PSTNEQWEWG

-498 PKGWRLHLAFFGIES
+498 PQDWRLHFAFFGIKSE
-513 DNEILVDQ
+513 DEILVDQ

-531 ASETSREGAELT
+531 ASETSREGAELS
-543 INGALTQQLNLLVSY
+543 INGALTQQLDLLLSY
-558 SYIDAVFGEG
+558 SYIDATFDNG
-568 PLQDNQLPGV
+568 PLQGNQLPGV
-578 AESQG
+578 AKSQG
-583 YLRFNWQP
+583 YLRLNWQP
-591 TEQWLVQVSGQY
+591 TEQWLVQLAGQY
-603 RDDTPVNDANDTF
+603 RNETPVNDANDTF
-616 APSYTTWNFA
+616 APSYTTWDIA
-626 ASREWQWSN
+626 VSRDWQWAK

-646 ITDKDYVSAV
+646 ITDKDYVGAV

-665 FEPGIGRQASVG
+665 FEPAVGRQASVG

>member
-1 MLYSAAFKKLTY
+1 MLYSAVLKKLTY

-25 QSAEM
+25 HSADV
-30 DETVVVTATESET
+30 DETVVVTATQSET

-51 IDRVNIENTLPSMN
+51 IDRVSVENTLPSMK

-71 LAGVAGIQADNRYNY
+71 LAGVAGIQADSRYNY
-86 AQDAR
+86 AQDTR

-128 FILDNVDS
+128 IFLDSIDS

-150 SGGGVVEWFSRQ
+150 SGGGVVEWFSRK

-177 DTQRYRVNAQ
+177 DTQRYNVNAQ
-187 WATDTKQLQLMAT
+187 WATNTNQLQILAS

-214 RQQQAVRWY
+214 RQQQAIRWY
-223 HQWDDHN
+223 HQWDDQN
-230 RFVMRYDNND
+230 RFVIRYDNND

-280 SLSWFHVRDNG
+280 SFSWFHERDNG
-291 EGLVSVWQGD
+291 EGLLSLWQGD

-306 FLPFAGDSVNDDGIY
+306 FLPFAGDGN

-342 HRGNNWSA
+342 QRGVNWSA
-350 SFGAQLERQQDH
+350 TVGAQLERQQDH

-369 SGEKGELRR
+369 NGEKGDLRR
-378 DEFNWIDNASAYL
+378 NEFNWIENASAYL
-391 RFQWQLSAEWSA
+391 RFQWQLSEELSA
-403 TGGVRYSDISYDVKD
+403 TGGVRYSDINYEVED
-418 YFTDLDGADDSG
+418 YFTELDNSDDSG
-430 SSEFQE
+430 SSDFSE
-436 TTAAASLTWQFL
+436 TTAAVSVTWQFL
-448 PTSATYLSLGQGFET
+448 PTSATYLSIGQGFET

-498 PKGWRLHLAFFGIES
+498 PQDWRLHFAFFGIKSE
-513 DNEILVDQ
+513 DEIVVDQ

-531 ASETSREGAELT
+531 ASETSREGAELS
-543 INGALTQQLNLLVSY
+543 INGALTQQLDLLLSY
-558 SYIDAVFGEG
+558 SYIDATFDNG
-568 PLQDNQLPGV
+568 PLQGNQLPGV
-578 AESQG
+578 AKSQG
-583 YLRFNWQP
+583 YLRLNWQP
-591 TEQWLVQVSGQY
+591 TEQWLVQLAGQY
-603 RDDTPVNDANDTF
+603 RNETPVNDANDTF
-616 APSYTTWNFA
+616 APSYTTWDIA
-626 ASREWQWSN
+626 VSRDWQWVK
-635 SELDVWVRVDN
+635 SELDVWARVDN
-646 ITDKDYVSAV
+646 ITDKDYVGAV
-656 VVNQGSGRS
+656 VVNQQYRRY
-665 FEPGIGRQASVG
+665 FEPAVGRQASVG

>member
-1 MLYSAAFKKLTY
+1 MLYSAVFRKLTY

-25 QSAEM
+25 QSAEV

-51 IDRVNIENTLPSMN
+51 IDRVNVENTLPSMN

-150 SGGGVVEWFSRQ
+150 SGGGVVEWFSSQ

-177 DTQRYRVNAQ
+177 DTQRYSVNAQ
-187 WATDTKQLQLMAT
+187 WATDTKQLQLIAT

-223 HQWDDHN
+223 HQWDDQN
-230 RFVMRYDNND
+230 RFILRYDNND

-280 SLSWFHVRDNG
+280 SLSWFHERDSG

-306 FLPFAGDSVNDDGIY
+306 FLPFAGDDINEQGIY

-342 HRGNNWSA
+342 QRGSNWSA
-350 SFGAQLERQQDH
+350 TLGAQLERQQDH
-362 RFGYVND
+362 RFGYVNNN
-369 SGEKGELRR
+369 GEKGELRR

-418 YFTDLDGADDSG
+418 YFTELDGADDSG

-448 PTSATYLSLGQGFET
+448 PTSATYLSVGQGFET

-498 PKGWRLHLAFFGIES
+498 PRDWRLHLAFFGIES
-513 DNEILVDQ
+513 ENEILVDQ
-521 SNDGRTTYRN
+521 STDGRTTYRN

-568 PLQDNQLPGV
+568 PLQGNQLPGV

-583 YLRFNWQP
+583 YLRLNWQP

-603 RDDTPVNDANDTF
+603 RDDTPVNDSNDTF

-626 ASREWQWSN
+626 ASREWQWAN
-635 SELDVWVRVDN
+635 SELDAWVRVDN

>member
-1 MLYSAAFKKLTY
+1 MLYSAVLKKITY

-25 QSAEM
+25 HSTEV
-30 DETVVVTATESET
+30 DETVVVTATQSET

-51 IDRVNIENTLPSMN
+51 IDRVDVESTLPSMKV
-65 IDAGDA
+65 DAGDA

-86 AQDAR
+86 AQDTR

-128 FILDNVDS
+128 IFLDSIDS

-177 DTQRYRVNAQ
+177 DTQRYNVNAQ
-187 WATDTKQLQLMAT
+187 WATDNKQLHILAS

-223 HQWDDHN
+223 HQWDDQN
-230 RFVMRYDNND
+230 RFIIRYDNND

-250 TPEAWRED
+250 TPEDWRED

-280 SLSWFHVRDNG
+280 SFSWFHERDNG
-291 EGLVSVWQGD
+291 EGLLSLWQGD

-306 FLPFAGDSVNDDGIY
+306 FLPFAGDGN

-342 HRGNNWSA
+342 QRGVNWSA
-350 SFGAQLERQQDH
+350 TVGAQIERQQDH

-369 SGEKGELRR
+369 NGEKGNLRR
-378 DEFNWIDNASAYL
+378 NEFNWIDNASAYL
-391 RFQWQLSAEWSA
+391 RFQWQLSEEWSA
-403 TGGVRYSDISYDVKD
+403 TGGIRYSDINYDVKD
-418 YFTDLDGADDSG
+418 YFTELDNSDDSG
-430 SSEFQE
+430 SSDFSE
-436 TTAAASLTWQFL
+436 TTAAVSVTWQFL
-448 PTSATYLSLGQGFET
+448 PTSATYLSVGQGFET

-498 PKGWRLHLAFFGIES
+498 PQNWRLHFAFFGIKSE
-513 DNEILVDQ
+513 DEILVDQ

-531 ASETSREGAELT
+531 ASETSREGAELS
-543 INGALTQQLNLLVSY
+543 INGALTEELNVLLSY
-558 SYIDAVFGEG
+558 SYIDATFDNG
-568 PLQDNQLPGV
+568 PLQGNQLPGV
-578 AESQG
+578 AKSQG
-583 YLRFNWQP
+583 YLRLNWQP
-591 TEQWLVQVSGQY
+591 TEQWLVQLAGQY
-603 RDDTPVNDANDTF
+603 RNETPVNDQNDTF
-616 APSYTTWNFA
+616 APSYTTWDIA
-626 ASREWQWSN
+626 VSRDWHWSK
-635 SELDVWVRVDN
+635 SELDVWARVDN
-646 ITDKDYVSAV
+646 IADKDYVGAV
-656 VVNQGSGRS
+656 VVNQGSGRA
-665 FEPGIGRQASVG
+665 FEPAVGRQASVG

>member
-1 MLYSAAFKKLTY
+1 MLYSAVLRKLTY

-25 QSAEM
+25 HSADV
-30 DETVVVTATESET
+30 DETVVVTATQSET

-51 IDRVNIENTLPSMN
+51 IDRVSVENTLPSMK

-86 AQDAR
+86 AQDTR

-128 FILDNVDS
+128 IFLDSIDS

-150 SGGGVVEWFSRQ
+150 SGGGVVEWFSRK

-177 DTQRYRVNAQ
+177 DTQRYNVNAQ
-187 WATDTKQLQLMAT
+187 WATNTNQLQILAS

-214 RQQQAVRWY
+214 RQQQAIRWY
-223 HQWDDHN
+223 HQWDEQN
-230 RFVMRYDNND
+230 RFVIRYDNND

-250 TPEAWRED
+250 TPEDWHED

-280 SLSWFHVRDNG
+280 SFSWFHERDNG
-291 EGLVSVWQGD
+291 EGLLSLWQGD

-306 FLPFAGDSVNDDGIY
+306 FLPFAGDDT

-342 HRGNNWSA
+342 QRGVNWSA
-350 SFGAQLERQQDH
+350 TVGAQLERQQDH
-362 RFGYVND
+362 RFGYVNNN
-369 SGEKGELRR
+369 GEKGELRR
-378 DEFNWIDNASAYL
+378 NEFNWIENASAYL
-391 RFQWQLSAEWSA
+391 RFQWQLSEELSA
-403 TGGVRYSDISYDVKD
+403 TGGVRYSDINYEVED
-418 YFTDLDGADDSG
+418 YFTELDNSDDSG
-430 SSEFQE
+430 SSDFSE
-436 TTAAASLTWQFL
+436 TTAAVSVTWQFL
-448 PTSATYLSLGQGFET
+448 PTSATYLSIGQGFET

-498 PKGWRLHLAFFGIES
+498 PQDWRLHFAFFGIKSE
-513 DNEILVDQ
+513 DEILVDQ

-531 ASETSREGAELT
+531 ASETSREGAELS
-543 INGALTQQLNLLVSY
+543 INGALTQQLDLLLSY
-558 SYIDAVFGEG
+558 SYIDATFDNG
-568 PLQDNQLPGV
+568 PLQGNQLPGV
-578 AESQG
+578 AKSQG
-583 YLRFNWQP
+583 YLRLNWQP
-591 TEQWLVQVSGQY
+591 TEQWLVQLAGQY
-603 RDDTPVNDANDTF
+603 RNETPVNDANDTF
-616 APSYTTWNFA
+616 APSYTTWDIA
-626 ASREWQWSN
+626 VSRDWQWSK
-635 SELDVWVRVDN
+635 SELDVWARVDN
-646 ITDKDYVSAV
+646 ITDKDYVGAV
-656 VVNQGSGRS
+656 VVNQQYRRY
-665 FEPGIGRQASVG
+665 FEPAVGRQASVG